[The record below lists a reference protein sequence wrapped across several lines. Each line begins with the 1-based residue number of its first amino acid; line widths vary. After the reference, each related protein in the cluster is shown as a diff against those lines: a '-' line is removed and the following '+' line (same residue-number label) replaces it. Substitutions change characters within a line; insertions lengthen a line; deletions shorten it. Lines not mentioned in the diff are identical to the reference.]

1 MVIKTDPPSRNS
13 TRSRRAEKKQ
23 DKRERIRAAAWDLF
37 TRQGYAATT
46 TKQIAKH
53 AGIASGT
60 LFLYAKD
67 KPDLLCMVF
76 QERLQ
81 RVSDAQLATIP
92 RESCLLDQLLWVFR
106 GVFDNYAEHQSLARE
121 FIAVFPGS
129 QGPNT
134 DLLHGTTLAFLQG
147 IAHLVMAAQRRGEVS
162 EEVLPLQAA
171 SNIFALYFGVL
182 LQWLS
187 GMLDFDHVLEPTLK
201 SALDL
206 QLRGFYPRGIIS
218 AT

>member
-1 MVIKTDPPSRNS
+1 MVTKTDRPPSRAP
-13 TRSRRAEKKQ
+13 RSRRAEKKQ
-23 DKRERIRAAAWDLF
+23 DKRERIRAAAWELF
-37 TRQGYAATT
+37 TTQGYAATT
-46 TKQIAKH
+46 TKQVAKA

-81 RVSDAQLATIP
+81 KVSDAQLATVP
-92 RESCLLDQLLWVFR
+92 PGSSLLDQLLWVFR
-106 GVFDNYAEHQSLARE
+106 GVFDNYSEHQALARE
-121 FIAVFPGS
+121 FVAVFPGS
-129 QGPNT
+129 HGPNT

-147 IAHLVMAAQRRGEVS
+147 IANLVTAAQRRGEVA

-187 GMLDFDHVLEPTLK
+187 GILDFDHVLEPTLK
-201 SALDL
+201 NALDL
-206 QLRGFYPRGIIS
+206 QLRGFYPRGN
-218 AT
+218 